1 MTSTSPT
8 PTQERK
14 LIPSFDHGP
23 DWRTIGVVKP
33 SVDLK
38 ISSDAVKARTG
49 KTWAQWFVVLDKAGA
64 RKMTHKEIVALLSKK
79 PGMGPW
85 WQQMVTV
92 GYEQAKGLRAKH
104 EKPDGFEISR
114 GKTIKVPV
122 GELYEAWG
130 NARRR
135 AEWLPGA
142 KLTIRK
148 ATENKTLRV
157 TWGDGSN
164 IEVRFYPKGAAKTQ
178 ITVQHGRLASSKV
191 AAKQK
196 AFWGEAFERLAHLVE
211 S

>member
-1 MTSTSPT
+1 MKSGIAP
-8 PTQERK
+8 
-14 LIPSFDHGP
+14 
-23 DWRTIGVVKP
+23 
-33 SVDLK
+33 K
-38 ISSDAVKARTG
+38 ISSEAVLARTG
-49 KTWAQWFVVLDKAGA
+49 KTWAQWFGLLDKSGA
-64 RKMTHKEIVALLSKK
+64 RKMTHKEIVGVLAKK
-79 PGMGPW
+79 HRLGPW
-85 WQQMVTV
+85 WQQMVAV
-92 GYEQAKGLRAKH
+92 SYEQAKGLRAKH

-114 GKTIKVPV
+114 GKTIHVAV
-122 GELYEAWG
+122 DELYEAWG

-135 AEWLPGA
+135 AQWLPGA

-178 ITVQHGRLASSKV
+178 ITVQHGRLASPRV

-196 AFWGEAFERLAHLVE
+196 AYWGEAFERLASLVE

>member
-1 MTSTSPT
+1 M
-8 PTQERK
+8 
-14 LIPSFDHGP
+14 
-23 DWRTIGVVKP
+23 GVK
-33 SVDLK
+33 SKVDLK
-38 ISSDAVKARTG
+38 ISSDAVEARTG
-49 KTWAQWFVVLDKAGA
+49 KSWAQWFAVLDKAGA
-64 RKMTHKEIVALLSKK
+64 RKMSHREIVAVLASKHDV
-79 PGMGPW
+79 GSW
-85 WQQMVTV
+85 WRQMVAV
-92 GYEQAKGLRAKH
+92 GYEQARGLRAKH

-114 GKTIKVPV
+114 GKTINVPV

-135 AEWLPGA
+135 AQWLPGA

-178 ITVQHGRLASSKV
+178 ITVQHGRLASARM

-196 AFWGEAFERLAHLVE
+196 AFWGEAFDRLANLFE
-211 S
+211 T